1 MIYRYGSGRETALAH
16 HKDMREIQ
24 LIYNG
29 PILFK
34 TQISEED
41 IKKIKKLC
49 SKNKKLDMRHNLAG
63 IIDNEYQITDHETIA
78 SILTPYFED
87 FKQGYRSWYAKDITK
102 IELVSCWV
110 NYMVAGEC
118 NPLHTHNSCDFS
130 SVLYLDIPKNLK
142 LESKKSINNGSKPG
156 DINFHFCNKIPHY
169 IHQVSVLPEVGDF
182 YMFPAMLPHSVNSFK
197 SKGERISVACNFK
210 IYD

>member
-1 MIYRYGSGRETALAH
+1 
-16 HKDMREIQ
+16 MREIQ

-118 NPLHTHNSCDFS
+118 NPLHTHDECDFS
-130 SVLYLDIPKNLK
+130 SVLYLEIPKNLK
-142 LESKKSINNGSKPG
+142 KESISAINNGTKPG
-156 DINFHFCNKIPHY
+156 EITFHFHHSIPGFITEHNAFPEIGNFY
-169 IHQVSVLPEVGDF
+169 I
-182 YMFPAMLPHSVNSFK
+182 FPAMLPHSVNSFK